1 MRVKQVR
8 VRNYRSVHDSR
19 WFDVEPDKTVLVG
32 PNEAGKTA
40 VLRAMQKVAMPPGEE
55 PGLEPLRDYPRR
67 RYHEITDG
75 EVDPSE
81 AVVAE
86 VDFELDDADRSVLAE
101 HAEFLVGAQVL
112 RLTMHHA
119 NNRTWYFPDKS
130 TWVVFKTVEKP
141 LGVLRAALAKNDEAA
156 ETVKALDGLIARWSE
171 RTALRNPLAKRLDD
185 WLGEALGCLDL
196 SDDKIDKAVDA
207 VREAV
212 RMPAQAQAA
221 FSALNKRVPFFVY
234 FSNIFR
240 VRPRIHLAALASRE
254 EQGDIDEEYDF
265 GNLCLLRLLG
275 FTAQQLADFAAT
287 PAPMPQADAHGNVT
301 QPTAE
306 AIKQYQDRVDERQ
319 MRLNSAA
326 VRLTEMI
333 REVWGDEEMTLDFRV
348 DGQYLK
354 VVVRDELGV
363 EVELDQRSEG
373 FQWLVSFFV
382 VFTAQAKGEFANAI
396 LLLDEPGL
404 SLHGLKQKQFRLTVS
419 KLAEKN
425 QTLFTTHS
433 PFMVG
438 TNEMDK
444 VRVVEMPDRRAGT
457 LVHTDFA
464 VDDPRSLFP
473 LQAHFGY
480 ELGQTLFGQHRN
492 LVVEGITDFWY
503 LEALNEAAVDD
514 GVKALDDK
522 VTILPAGDAGKVVY
536 HATVLHAQD
545 MKVGALFDSDNAGLQ
560 ASAQETFRV
569 LMKDKQILMVGD
581 FYDGKVT
588 GPEFE
593 DLLRDTLLTVA
604 KAELSIDTSKQGGEQ
619 PTRSICDL
627 LADVGGDRFSKLR
640 LAKAFLRWM
649 RTNGWSAL
657 TDTEQQSLTALFTA
671 ANKAT
676 K

>member
-1 MRVKQVR
+1 MRVKRAR
-8 VRNYRSVHDSR
+8 VQNYRSVHDSR

-40 VLRAMQKVAMPPGEE
+40 VLRAAQKVAMPPGEE
-55 PGLEPLRDYPRR
+55 AGLEPLRDYPRR

-75 EVDPSE
+75 EVDPSD

-86 VDFELDDADRSVLAE
+86 IEFELDDSDRSVVAE
-101 HAEFLVGAQVL
+101 HAEFLGDAQVL
-112 RLTMHHA
+112 RLTIHHA
-119 NNRTWYFPDKS
+119 NNRSWYFPDKG
-130 TWVVFKTVEKP
+130 TWILFGTVEKQ
-141 LGVLRAALAKNDEAA
+141 LAVLRAALAKTDEAA
-156 ETVKALDGLIARWSE
+156 ETVKALDDLIMRWGP
-171 RTALRNPLAKRLDD
+171 RTALKNPWAKKLDD
-185 WLGEALGCLDL
+185 WLDSALGHLDT
-196 SDDKIDKAVDA
+196 SEAKIDEAFDA
-207 VREAV
+207 VRAAA
-212 RMPAQAQAA
+212 RMPTEAQAA

-240 VRPRIHLAALASRE
+240 VRPRIHLASLATRE

-275 FTAQQLADFAAT
+275 FTAKQLADFAEE
-287 PAPMPQADAHGNVT
+287 PAPMPTTDAQGNVR

-306 AIKQYQDRVDERQ
+306 AIKDYQDRVDERQ
-319 MRLNSAA
+319 MRLNAAA
-326 VRLTEMI
+326 VRLTDMV
-333 REVWGDEEMTLDFRV
+333 REVWGDDEMTLDFRV

-425 QTLFTTHS
+425 QTIFTTHS

-444 VRVVEMPDRRAGT
+444 VRVVEMPDRHTGT
-457 LVHTDFA
+457 IVHTDFA

-492 LVVEGITDFWY
+492 LVVEGITDYWY
-503 LEALNEAAVDD
+503 LEALNEAASDE

-569 LMKDKQILMVGD
+569 LMKDKQVLMVAD
-581 FYDGKVT
+581 FYDGKIT
-588 GPEFE
+588 APEFE
-593 DLLRDTLLTVA
+593 DLLRETLLAVA
-604 KAELSIDTSKQGGEQ
+604 EAELGIDAVRQGGEQ
-619 PTRSICDL
+619 PTRSVCDV
-627 LADVGGDRFSKLR
+627 LADVGGDQFSKLR

-649 RTNGWSAL
+649 RTSGWSNL
-657 TDTEQQSLTALFTA
+657 RDPEQQALSALFAA

-676 K
+676 R